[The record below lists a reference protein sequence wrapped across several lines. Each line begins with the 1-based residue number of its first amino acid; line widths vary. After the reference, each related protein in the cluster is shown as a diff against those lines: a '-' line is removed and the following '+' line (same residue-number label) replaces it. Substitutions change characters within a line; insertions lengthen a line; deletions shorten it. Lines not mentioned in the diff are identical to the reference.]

1 MIYCKWENRVRTGD
15 YRQLLNLTILAFT
28 QISLAIF
35 INNKIVDV
43 PIIIYGGKWPM
54 LKNNKPLM
62 YIQFSQPRKYTYMLG
77 VVVCQ

>member
-35 INNKIVDV
+35 INNKIVDR
-43 PIIIYGGKWPM
+43 PLIINGGK
-54 LKNNKPLM
+54 
-62 YIQFSQPRKYTYMLG
+62 
-77 VVVCQ
+77 